1 MDLFVTCNVE
11 EGDSPAHRPAP
22 PNQAEGEGGKHG
34 YAHLGRVVKKHTWEE
49 KGRSKPRITARILFR
64 LLKYYGVYRNI
75 DTKADKAII
84 RVRLQG
90 PPGTRK
96 VESFHKWDQVDP
108 TLVRQQEHRCC
119 SRRER
124 EFRIGVCL
132 QFSKQGFMSTYRM
145 FEILSHQ
152 SRVEDN

>member
-1 MDLFVTCNVE
+1 MV
-11 EGDSPAHRPAP
+11 
-22 PNQAEGEGGKHG
+22 Q
-34 YAHLGRVVKKHTWEE
+34 KHTCEE
-49 KGRSKPRITARILFR
+49 KGRSRTRITARILFR

-75 DTKADKAII
+75 DAKADKAII

-96 VESFHKWDQVDP
+96 VESFHKWDQVHP
-108 TLVRQQEHRCC
+108 TLVKQQEHRCY

-132 QFSKQGFMSTYRM
+132 KFAKQGFMSTYGM
-145 FEILSHQ
+145 FKILSHQ